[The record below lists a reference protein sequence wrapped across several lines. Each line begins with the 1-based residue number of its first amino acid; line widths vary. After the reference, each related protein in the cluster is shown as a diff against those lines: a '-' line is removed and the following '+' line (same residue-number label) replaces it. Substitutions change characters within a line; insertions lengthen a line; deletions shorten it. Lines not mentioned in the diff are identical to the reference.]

1 MVNIEQLSAK
11 ELYELA
17 KKKEQEEAR
26 VAEMQEQLK
35 KLETEREGLIK
46 KHEEELAYTDRQ
58 IAELSSQRERM
69 IEGHNKALSILEKKL
84 KTLSEEAGK
93 AAAPTPA
100 PAKEQAP
107 QKPETAAA
115 DVAAPAPA
123 PAKEETQAKA
133 ETETAK
139 AAAKPREAIVGED
152 LPPPS
157 DDEPEQET
165 REKAKAK
172 GSAEADEL
180 DVLMEHMHTI
190 MKGRSYIS
198 DSLLREKLQSL
209 KFKPANLSKLL
220 DTLVRQARL
229 VRRSGGNYVMGR
241 KAGKK

>member
-58 IAELSSQRERM
+58 IEELASQRERM
-69 IEGHNKALSILEKKL
+69 IEGHNKALSILEQKL
-84 KTLSEEAGK
+84 KTLREETNK
-93 AAAPTPA
+93 AAAQEPA
-100 PAKEQAP
+100 PAKEEAP
-107 QKPETAAA
+107 KKPETE
-115 DVAAPAPA
+115 VAKAPA
-123 PAKEETQAKA
+123 PAKEETQKKP
-133 ETETAK
+133 ETEAVK
-139 AAAKPREAIVGED
+139 APSPAKPKEGMVGED

-157 DDEPEQET
+157 DDEPEQEV

-172 GSAEADEL
+172 GGSEADEL
-180 DVLMEHMHTI
+180 NTLMEHMHQI

-229 VRRSGGNYVMGR
+229 VRRSGGNYVLGR